1 MNTLPG
7 YKIDV
12 KTKVCTECGQEKPLS
27 TGFTPVYRSKGGNHT
42 RYANSCKS
50 CKVKG
55 LKIVNDY
62 LKDNPIPKNYKC
74 PICKSTETEILEETG
89 AYQHSQNAYK
99 LFNVD
104 HDHKTDKVR
113 GVICTYCNN
122 MIARSRDNPEILRN
136 GANWLEEKNN
146 DR

>member
-50 CKVKG
+50 CKIKG
-55 LKIVNDY
+55 LKIIKNY
-62 LKDNPIPKNYKC
+62 LKSNPVPENYKC
-74 PICKSTETEILEETG
+74 PICKSTETEILKETG
-89 AYQHSQNAYK
+89 AYQHSQNKYK

-113 GVICTYCNN
+113 GIICTYCNN